1 MISLYHKK
9 VSVILAL
16 IGAYHHDI
24 ILFLLKFK
32 QRPRPHGCQSKLL
45 ASWPRLFRLALVA
58 PFRPP
63 PWKPG
68 RKTNCFGRLPY
79 LTIKIKF
86 RLSHNTWESKHIKYI
101 LGAVY
106 INLKYNFIFF
116 TPSCSYSQGCQCW
129 QSKISKC
136 QAGNDPQPFHFQHSN
151 IFIDFMAII
160 LHFHHCC
167 YLKDHIQYVDEDQ
180 N

>member
-9 VSVILAL
+9 SVCNACSDWCVLTWHNIVSPEIQAETPPPRVSVKITRVVTTP
-16 IGAYHHDI
+16 I
-24 ILFLLKFK
+24 
-32 QRPRPHGCQSKLL
+32 P
-45 ASWPRLFRLALVA
+45 LALVA

-106 INLKYNFIFF
+106 IHLKHYFIFF
-116 TPSCSYSQGCQCW
+116 TPSCSYSQEGCQCC
-129 QSKISKC
+129 QPKISNC
-136 QAGNDPQPFHFQHSN
+136 QAGNDPRRPFHFHTATYLLILWQLFS
-151 IFIDFMAII
+151 IFIIVAI
-160 LHFHHCC
+160 
-167 YLKDHIQYVDEDQ
+167 
-180 N
+180 